1 MSNTEDINEHVKKG
15 ELPEQ
20 QLTDE
25 QATAL
30 QQLLRFRSDV
40 EWQGHQVAM
49 AANSIAEALDKGG
62 NVSPE
67 LISHVRAQILLAH
80 LQLDDLERLLA
91 SLA

>member
-1 MSNTEDINEHVKKG
+1 MSNTEDINEHVRKD
-15 ELPEQ
+15 ELPGQ

-30 QQLLRFRSDV
+30 QQLLRFQSDV
-40 EWQGHQVAM
+40 EWQGHQVAI
-49 AANSIAEALDKGG
+49 AANLIAEALDKGG
-62 NVSPE
+62 NVSLE
-67 LISHVRAQILLAH
+67 MISHLRAQILLAH